1 MDAAHILELHRLEQQ
16 IGSMRRAQNE
26 ATELLRVAVQ
36 ALDKQRLDV
45 VAERIAVAMELLRK
59 T

>member
-1 MDAAHILELHRLEQQ
+1 MDAAHILELHALEQQ
-16 IGSMRRAQNE
+16 IGAMRRAQNE